1 MKKFYI
7 FILLLGLMVGFL
19 CSCND
24 DCDCIPYVPE
34 PEIPTAP
41 VVTITNGEY
50 TIELTDSIVFR
61 ANVTSELPATY
72 RWTIGE
78 QEMST
83 DSLYVFKADAAGV
96 YTLQVTVTNE
106 TGSQIQSV
114 QIIVKET
121 PEEEV
126 PLEEGKYKHGTFIL
140 NEGFVGTHGS
150 LIYISPNGEI
160 TPNVYRYENG
170 KYLWN
175 LTQDLFI
182 YKDKMYIIAQKGT
195 DVSSDYGALTILNA
209 ETLKEE
215 FSYSFPWDLGF
226 NAPTH
231 IAVLGENDIYIRD
244 GFTTTGGKI
253 RVFHPVDSTVSIIS
267 GTEGASKNTMAVV
280 KGKLFASISN
290 KPVVV
295 VIEKGKTEISK
306 TINFNG
312 LVSGIIKSSDNK
324 LWVSDES
331 GKISKI
337 DPDTYETIAY
347 NQLTGEAAERL
358 KINPDDSHAA
368 APHIT
373 AKGDT
378 LYMSATTT
386 TIYAHIFNA
395 DNTTGATVLAVDAK
409 NYIPVSP
416 DYWEGNWTHP
426 FVYNTCAVHPI
437 TGEVYIN
444 TLKGIGGERH
454 NNHISIFDITYSYS
468 RRGKL
473 QATPRLARDYANYL
487 DYPANVYFTYN
498 FE

>member
-7 FILLLGLMVGFL
+7 LILLLGLMVGSL

-24 DCDCIPYVPE
+24 DCDCVPYVPE
-34 PEIPTAP
+34 PEVPSAP

-50 TIELTDSIVFR
+50 TMQLTDSIVFR

-78 QEMST
+78 QEVST
-83 DSLYVFKADAAGV
+83 DSLYVFKAEAAGV

-106 TGSQIQSV
+106 AGSQIQSV

-126 PLEEGKYKHGTFIL
+126 PLEEGKYKYGTFIL
-140 NEGFVGTHGS
+140 NEGLIGTHGS

-160 TPNVYRYENG
+160 TPNVYQYENG
-170 KYLWN
+170 KYLWP

-182 YKDKMYIIAQKGT
+182 YNNKMYIIAQKGT
-195 DVSSDYGALTILNA
+195 DASSNYGALTILNA

-215 FSYSFPWDLGF
+215 FSYSFPWELGF
-226 NAPTH
+226 EQPTH
-231 IAVLGENDIYIRD
+231 IAVLGEDDIYIRHVYD
-244 GFTTTGGKI
+244 MFGGI
-253 RVFHPVDSTVSIIS
+253 SIFHPSDSTAQFVSGS
-267 GTEGASKNTMAVV
+267 EGALHNTMAVAS
-280 KGKLFASISN
+280 GKVFAALKSE
-290 KPVVV
+290 PVIIVM
-295 VIEKGKTEISK
+295 EKGKTEVSARI
-306 TINFNG
+306 TFDG
-312 LVSGIIKSSDNK
+312 LVSGVIKSSDGK
-324 LWVSDES
+324 LWVSDET
-331 GKISKI
+331 GKISKV
-337 DPDTYETIAY
+337 DPDTYKVIAS
-347 NQLTGEAAERL
+347 NQLTGEAANLL
-358 KINPDDSHAA
+358 KRNPESKKAA

-395 DNTTGATVLAVDAK
+395 DNTTGTTIQAVDAK

-426 FVYNTCAVHPI
+426 FVYNTCAVNPI
-437 TGEVYIN
+437 TGEVYLN

-454 NNHISIFDITYSYS
+454 NNHISIFDFTWSVDPWFGDITV
-468 RRGKL
+468 
-473 QATPRLARDYANYL
+473 TPRLSRDYANYL
-487 DYPANVYFTYN
+487 DYPANIYFTYN
-498 FE
+498 FK

>member
-7 FILLLGLMVGFL
+7 FILLLGLMVGSL

-24 DCDCIPYVPE
+24 DCDCVPYVPE
-34 PEIPTAP
+34 PEEPTAP

-50 TIELTDSIVFR
+50 TMELTDSIVFR

-78 QEMST
+78 QEVST
-83 DSLYVFKADAAGV
+83 DSLYVFKADVAGV
-96 YTLQVTVTNE
+96 YMLQVTVTNE
-106 TGSQIQSV
+106 AGSQIQSV

-121 PEEEV
+121 PEEEI
-126 PLEEGKYKHGTFIL
+126 PEGKYKYGTFIL
-140 NEGFVGTHGS
+140 NEGLIGTHGS

-160 TPNVYRYENG
+160 TSNAYRNENG
-170 KYLWN
+170 KNLWP

-182 YKDKMYIIAQKGT
+182 YNKKMYIIAQKGE
-195 DVSSDYGALTILNA
+195 DVSRDRGAITILNA

-215 FSYSFPWDLGF
+215 WSFPFPAKFRLSQ
-226 NAPTH
+226 PTH

-244 GFTTTGGKI
+244 GASDGRGRI
-253 RVFHPVDSTVSIIS
+253 RVFHPSDTTILTIS
-267 GTEGASKNTMAVV
+267 GSEGAHKNTMAVV
-280 KGKLFASISN
+280 NGKIFAAIRNEKSL
-290 KPVVV
+290 V
-295 VIEKGKTEISK
+295 VIEKGKDAISDK
-306 TINFNG
+306 ISFDG
-312 LVSGIIKSSDNK
+312 DVSGVIKSSDGK

-331 GKISKI
+331 GKISKV
-337 DPDTYETIAY
+337 DPDTYRILAQNLLE
-347 NQLTGEAAERL
+347 GEAAERL
-358 KINPDDSHAA
+358 KINPVSSQAA

-386 TIYAHIFNA
+386 SIFCHVFST
-395 DNTTGATVLAVDAK
+395 NTTQLMVDAK

-437 TGEVYIN
+437 TGEVYLN
-444 TLKGIGGERH
+444 TLKGIGEERH
-454 NNHISIFDITYSYS
+454 NNHISIFDFTWFTYPD
-468 RRGKL
+468 GTL
-473 QATPRLARDYANYL
+473 EVFPRLSRDYANYL

>member
-1 MKKFYI
+1 MKKFYH
-7 FILLLGLMVGFL
+7 FILLFGFIAGFL
-19 CSCND
+19 CACD
-24 DCDCIPYVPE
+24 DDDYTPL
-34 PEIPTAP
+34 AP
-41 VVTITNGEY
+41 IVNITNGDQI
-50 TIELTDSIVFR
+50 IELTDSIIFK
-61 ANVTSELPATY
+61 ANVTSTLATTY
-72 RWTIGE
+72 SWVIDKE
-78 QEMST
+78 EVSNN
-83 DSLYVFKADAAGV
+83 SIYVFKADHSGN
-96 YTLQVTVTNE
+96 YTLQLTVASE
-106 TGSQIQSV
+106 AGSQTQS
-114 QIIVKET
+114 INILVK
-121 PEEEV
+121 
-126 PLEEGKYKHGTFIL
+126 EGKYKHGTFIL

-160 TPNVYRYENG
+160 TPNVYQHENG

-182 YKDKMYIIAQKGT
+182 HNNKMYIISQKGT
-195 DVSSDYGALTILNA
+195 DISSDYGALTILNA

-215 FSYSFPWDLGF
+215 FSYPFPWDLGF

-253 RVFHPVDSTVSIIS
+253 RVFHPADSTVSIIS

-295 VIEKGKTEISK
+295 VIEKGKNEVSK
-306 TINFNG
+306 TINFDG

-337 DPDTYETIAY
+337 DPDTYEIIAY

-395 DNTTGATVLAVDAK
+395 DNTTGATALAVDAK
-409 NYIPVSP
+409 YYVPASP

-454 NNHISIFDITYSYS
+454 NNHISIFGFTYSYS

-473 QATPRLARDYANYL
+473 QATPRLARDYADYL